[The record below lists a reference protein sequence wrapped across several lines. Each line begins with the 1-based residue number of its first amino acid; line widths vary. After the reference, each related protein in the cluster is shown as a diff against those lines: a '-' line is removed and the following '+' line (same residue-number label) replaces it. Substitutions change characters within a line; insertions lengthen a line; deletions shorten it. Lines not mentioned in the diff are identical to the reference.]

1 MQVQK
6 LLSEG
11 ADLLQMV
18 TLANSNPKG
27 SVVDFAYSAFSQVR
41 KLTNTLVGFPQ
52 PEHMTVM

>member
-1 MQVQK
+1 MQK